1 MKRTIVLSMTLG
13 LLAAGVAVAR
23 GAEAESAT
31 SAQGKMQVAG
41 AAAGHAGSA
50 ATASAEADGASRA
63 KLDAIVARGA
73 RASEKERA
81 RTEARLAAAA
91 DRVDRVAGRGEGEV
105 AARLAA
111 EFGVAA
117 DVLTAE
123 KTDWKIG
130 WGELMIAH
138 TLAASATAQ
147 GITVA
152 EIVDLRADGTGWGQI
167 AAGLEMSLGA
177 VVGAVRSEARV
188 ASGEVR
194 ADGSVAAI
202 RGERSVAA
210 GASASA
216 AARGG
221 LGTGSLGAG
230 ASAAS
235 GASVTVPRI
244 RIGH

>member
-1 MKRTIVLSMTLG
+1 MRSTFVLSMTLG
-13 LLAAGVAVAR
+13 LLSAGAAIAR

-31 SAQGKMQVAG
+31 SARSDLQAAG
-41 AAAGHAGSA
+41 VAAAHAGTG
-50 ATASAEADGASRA
+50 ATASAEAEAAARA

-73 RASEKERA
+73 RASAKERA
-81 RTEARLAAAA
+81 RTEARLAAVA
-91 DRVDRVAGRGEGEV
+91 DRVDRAAGHGEGEV

-117 DVLTAE
+117 QVLAAE
-123 KTDWKIG
+123 RSEGGLG

-138 TLAASATAQ
+138 TLAASSAAQ
-147 GITVA
+147 GVTVA
-152 EIVDLRADGTGWGQI
+152 QLVDLRADGTGWGQI

-177 VVGAVRSEARV
+177 VVGAARSEARV
-188 ASGEVR
+188 AIGEAR

-210 GASASA
+210 GASSSSSV
-216 AARGG
+216 RGG
-221 LGTGSLGAG
+221 LGAGSAGAG
-230 ASAAS
+230 ASAAG
-235 GASVTVPRI
+235 GATVTLPRI